1 MKYSSE
7 DFKTVNILI
16 GWRYKSPSSP
26 SVIPAK
32 ITRIPTKKGYAYYIQ
47 HNCKLFAQQS
57 WVNVGTKYRYY
68 IPLGDIDETN
78 PKDILYKVLVYFS
91 QILSSYWLYESL
103 DFQPIEDFEEI
114 EL

>member
-1 MKYSSE
+1 MKYSLE
-7 DFKTVNILI
+7 DFKKVNILI

-47 HNCKLFAQQS
+47 HNCKLFAHQS
-57 WVNVGTKYRYY
+57 WVNVGTEYRYY

-91 QILSSYWLYESL
+91 QFLSSHWLYESL
-103 DFQPIEDFEEI
+103 VFQPRRVFKEI
-114 EL
+114 NI